1 VLIHATCIRTLNTHT
16 HTYVYIYTQRR
27 CLPQDQPRGPP
38 RQALG
43 AARVL
48 RRHTH
53 TDQPA
58 VDTHTQTCARP
69 VLLLVIIQHHAT
81 TSLYYTTLHQRVCCT
96 SLSSS
101 SSSSSF
107 QYKVPSMHTPLT
119 ITTICNISLAWSS
132 GRIMGVV
139 LHLSVA
145 RQYKR
150 VYKLGPE
157 SARAAASLSFLCWYS
172 WSQWLALR
180 AQLGSSTRRISP
192 PSSSKL
198 LFTT

>member
-16 HTYVYIYTQRR
+16 HTYVYIYTQGR

-107 QYKVPSMHTPLT
+107 QYKVPSMHTTHNHHHLQYLPCVVKWKDNGRC
-119 ITTICNISLAWSS
+119 ITSIS
-132 GRIMGVV
+132 
-139 LHLSVA
+139 
-145 RQYKR
+145 
-150 VYKLGPE
+150 
-157 SARAAASLSFLCWYS
+157 SAAV
-172 WSQWLALR
+172 Q
-180 AQLGSSTRRISP
+180 TR
-192 PSSSKL
+192 L
-198 LFTT
+198 